1 MHLWNIKLLAE
12 EIGRGQISERAG
24 MKYFLVSSL
33 LILFATYYSLW
44 WGVIRDWMFY
54 SELIVLT
61 LITVVGCLKAFEAN
75 GANEGVAF
83 VERAICLS
91 VPAGVRVN
99 VFSLIF
105 GLALYFSG
113 ESIFNATSFADPLR
127 AYTLVSYA
135 GFVGFSIYFWWLL
148 VYGFRVVRRNED
160 AT

>member
-1 MHLWNIKLLAE
+1 
-12 EIGRGQISERAG
+12 

-44 WGVIRDWMFY
+44 WGVVRDRLFF

-61 LITVVGCLKAFEAN
+61 LITIIGCVKAFEAN
-75 GANEGVAF
+75 GANDGVAF
-83 VERAICLS
+83 AEQAICLS

-105 GLALYFSG
+105 GLGLYFSS
-113 ESIFNATSFADPLR
+113 ESIFSAASFADPLR
-127 AYTLVSYA
+127 AYTLVTYI

-148 VYGFRVVRRNED
+148 VYGFRMVRQNEN